1 MYKHNYVIFHLKNN
15 NAYISLLVLNSI
27 ISNFLL
33 VLILYLMN
41 QIIVNRKSNFL
52 ILLIAIGGFIFFIY
66 REKKLF
72 KYIKSNTFNELSLQ
86 FFRKS
91 DKNKDK
97 QEVLSNLKQIDAIN
111 NDVQRSL
118 LYFCHVDI
126 LLNISLLFSFIV
138 NPSAIKVYILLG
150 TIAASIAI
158 NMVSSMKELLK
169 HFLYFLS
176 ITIFAIGL
184 FTSFMEYKLNNMYLN
199 EFITE
204 ICLVLFL
211 IVLFSYSFKKIVLFQ
226 NTNRKLNAYLNGF
239 PSNKKEVIACK
250 FKLKSDKLVYT
261 HNSDKIKIPNF
272 SCINGQVIGMEIDKH
287 LDRSFVGEL
296 LSGMFYY
303 QGELSL
309 NNVDLAHV
317 EDNSLTSILLEEDD
331 LYDFSMKEN
340 ISLNNKGDLKKAL
353 ETCELSDGTYNLE
366 TIINADSDISYT
378 LKMKVLIARALYG
391 ESKIIVLTMPFEHLE
406 EELSKRIISNIKDK
420 YKNSIVFIV
429 SEKKSILDQ
438 CDTILK
444 IG

>member
-1 MYKHNYVIFHLKNN
+1 
-15 NAYISLLVLNSI
+15 
-27 ISNFLL
+27 
-33 VLILYLMN
+33 
-41 QIIVNRKSNFL
+41 
-52 ILLIAIGGFIFFIY
+52 
-66 REKKLF
+66 
-72 KYIKSNTFNELSLQ
+72 
-86 FFRKS
+86 
-91 DKNKDK
+91 
-97 QEVLSNLKQIDAIN
+97 
-111 NDVQRSL
+111 
-118 LYFCHVDI
+118 
-126 LLNISLLFSFIV
+126 
-138 NPSAIKVYILLG
+138 
-150 TIAASIAI
+150 
-158 NMVSSMKELLK
+158 
-169 HFLYFLS
+169 
-176 ITIFAIGL
+176 
-184 FTSFMEYKLNNMYLN
+184 
-199 EFITE
+199 
-204 ICLVLFL
+204 
-211 IVLFSYSFKKIVLFQ
+211 
-226 NTNRKLNAYLNGF
+226 
-239 PSNKKEVIACK
+239 
-250 FKLKSDKLVYT
+250 
-261 HNSDKIKIPNF
+261 
-272 SCINGQVIGMEIDKH
+272 MEIDKH